1 MFTIHIHSNSFCE
14 LGRSVFS
21 QHFQHTPPAG
31 PLATV
36 LAISAKHLGDLV
48 SRPPYIHDDVET
60 LCHGSATESA
70 AVLIVYIHE
79 TTDSQPG
86 PS

>member
-1 MFTIHIHSNSFCE
+1 MLTIQTQSNSFCE

-21 QHFQHTPPAG
+21 QHFQHPPPAG

-48 SRPPYIHDDVET
+48 
-60 LCHGSATESA
+60 
-70 AVLIVYIHE
+70 
-79 TTDSQPG
+79 
-86 PS
+86 